1 MVSDF
6 KSLAALVAQPI
17 LVSLLLLILFS
28 DVGKNITVNSIEKIL
43 HLFFLAQIS
52 CFWFGCNNASKEIIK
67 DRNMFRRERDFNLG
81 VVSFYLSKLILFSL
95 VSCCQ
100 AFLVVSFM
108 WYFCSPPGSIFAI
121 CLILFLQAIAGTV
134 LGLAISVYS
143 NTESTAVNLI
153 PLALIPQIILSGL
166 IAKPLEGFAL
176 TVSKTFVTCYWG
188 YQAMISI
195 IPTHILADFA
205 IPQEKTIEI
214 IFILL
219 FHIIIYTIVAL
230 TGMYL
235 QERRDI
241 VFIRAL
247 ILLAEKTK
255 AIGGIK

>member
-28 DVGKNITVNSIEKIL
+28 DVGKNITLQSTIDIT

-81 VVSFYLSKLILFSL
+81 VMSFYLSKLILFSL
-95 VSCCQ
+95 VSCFQ
-100 AFLVVSFM
+100 AFLVVTFM
-108 WYFCSPPGSIFAI
+108 WYFCSPPGSILMI

-166 IAKPLEGFAL
+166 IAAPLKGIAL
-176 TVSKTFVTCYWG
+176 AISKLFVTCYWG
-188 YQAMISI
+188 YQAMISVMPEKI
-195 IPTHILADFA
+195 AADA
-205 IPQEKTIEI
+205 GISQDNTIGI

-219 FHIIIYTIVAL
+219 FHIITYTIIAL

-241 VFIRAL
+241 IFIRAL